1 MTLPIGSL
9 VFAVQEGGSLYPL
22 VLLKGGAVVKST
34 EPLDGKWEKVSD
46 GILRRKIA

>member
-1 MTLPIGSL
+1 MTLTVGSL
-9 VFAVQEGGSLYPL
+9 VFAVQDGVLLYPL
-22 VLLKGGAVVKST
+22 VLSKGAVVKST

>member
-9 VFAVQEGGSLYPL
+9 VFAVQDGVSLYPL
-22 VLLKGGAVVKST
+22 VLSKGAVVKST
-34 EPLDGKWEKVSD
+34 EPLDGKWEKVD